1 MLIDVEQ
8 SPIYGGGPVVKRA
21 LIVCPVTLINN
32 WNKEFRKWLGK
43 ERIGVL
49 VADSRANIRDFTHGK
64 VYSIMVIGYEK
75 VHSFIRGYIWGSGGV
90 LISAELLATESSTR

>member
-49 VADSRANIRDFTHGK
+49 VADSKANIRDFTHGK
-64 VYSIMVIGYEK
+64 TYSVMVIGYEK
-75 VHSFIRGYIWGSGGV
+75 VCRFESCFSGAV
-90 LISAELLATESSTR
+90 TKILRILATKSPA